1 MIKEEVFKHQEERK
15 NMVEQNMGKYN
26 RRVKREYLRENG
38 VSFEV
43 MKISKVNY
51 GNGYK
56 WSIFLLK
63 ILELC
68 TLSRWIVWYEL
79 YLNKAVF

>member
-56 WSIFLLK
+56 
-63 ILELC
+63 
-68 TLSRWIVWYEL
+68 
-79 YLNKAVF
+79 